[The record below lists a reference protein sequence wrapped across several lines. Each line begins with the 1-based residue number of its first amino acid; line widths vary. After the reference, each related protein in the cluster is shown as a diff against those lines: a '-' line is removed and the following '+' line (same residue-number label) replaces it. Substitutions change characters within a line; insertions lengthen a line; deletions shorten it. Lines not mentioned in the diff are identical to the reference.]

1 MIGKMIKE
9 GASHRIVIFSITFL
23 FIIVC
28 YRGIS
33 WGNEDEIQISS
44 APLPENRIEL
54 SSDITFLRLGIKDSI
69 LHALRNNFD
78 IEISKLDIKRSDYDI
93 GIERSVYDPIL
104 GLRGNI
110 DRSKTPIN
118 SQLVG
123 GFDVPP
129 QIIVFQPFIDRGRTA
144 NAVIQSLIPTGAT
157 LALEYSVFRNFIDPN
172 RFRFLNPS
180 YTNVLEARV
189 TQPLLKGGG
198 LFYNRSLISIARN
211 NKRISLAQFKSL
223 AMEVSDLV
231 QMAYWNFVKAKE
243 DLKVARKSL
252 ERAEDLLRKN
262 RIQVEVGV
270 LAPIEIIVAEAGV
283 AARVEAVITAENAIK
298 NREDELKRIMNLE
311 NDAIVSDA
319 VIIPVDKPVF
329 EPKTVELEDAMRVA
343 MERRPELHGLQL
355 EVENAA
361 MRSKRRRNELYP
373 QFDFTGGFRYTGL
386 GDSIGDSNDLLWD
399 FRGEFFGL
407 SLSMPIGNRSARS
420 QYNKSKIEQRQAAMN
435 VKKKELDIV
444 VEVRGAVRDAM
455 TNIERVYATRKSRE
469 LAEKRLEV
477 EERKLEVGRSTSLEI
492 LRAQEDLATAEGN
505 EVKAIVDYEI
515 SMGNLERAKGTIF
528 DAYGIELEEEVA

>member
-1 MIGKMIKE
+1 M
-9 GASHRIVIFSITFL
+9 
-23 FIIVC
+23 
-28 YRGIS
+28 
-33 WGNEDEIQISS
+33 
-44 APLPENRIEL
+44 
-54 SSDITFLRLGIKDSI
+54 
-69 LHALRNNFD
+69 
-78 IEISKLDIKRSDYDI
+78 
-93 GIERSVYDPIL
+93 
-104 GLRGNI
+104 
-110 DRSKTPIN
+110 
-118 SQLVG
+118 
-123 GFDVPP
+123 
-129 QIIVFQPFIDRGRTA
+129 
-144 NAVIQSLIPTGAT
+144 
-157 LALEYSVFRNFIDPN
+157 
-172 RFRFLNPS
+172 
-180 YTNVLEARV
+180 
-189 TQPLLKGGG
+189 
-198 LFYNRSLISIARN
+198 
-211 NKRISLAQFKSL
+211 
-223 AMEVSDLV
+223 
-231 QMAYWNFVKAKE
+231 
-243 DLKVARKSL
+243 
-252 ERAEDLLRKN
+252 LRKN

-515 SMGNLERAKGTIF
+515 SLGNLERAKGTIF